1 MHCARLHAIAPHLDL
16 AAMRRLLGG
25 EACAAL
31 VQDSWD
37 GPHLRLSLPAGPDAA
52 RSAELL
58 LSGADF
64 TPASTPAPPT
74 SRITLSGRLPPAVTP
89 QDAAL
94 AWHRAIGSRGPAFVL
109 DPVGPP
115 ALPPGWLLRSWSN
128 PLAGRVQCT
137 IRPPRPGVGA
147 HRLHLESPG
156 LATPRE
162 LTELLEDWK
171 NALPQQQS

>member
-1 MHCARLHAIAPHLDL
+1 MHCAHLHAIAPHLDL
-16 AAMRRLLGG
+16 ASLRHLLGG

-52 RSAELL
+52 RSVELL
-58 LSGADF
+58 LSGGEL
-64 TPASTPAPPT
+64 TPTFRSPAPTP
-74 SRITLSGRLPPAVTP
+74 RITLSSRLPSSSSA

-94 AWHRAIGSRGPAFVL
+94 AWQRTIGSRGPAFVL

-115 ALPPGWLLRSWSN
+115 VLPAGWLLRSWSN

-137 IRPPRPGVGA
+137 IRPPRPGVAA

-156 LATPRE
+156 LATPQE
-162 LTELLEDWK
+162 LTDLLADWT
-171 NALPQQQS
+171 NAL